1 MALFTCSFTCGWI
14 ERLAQLVA
22 FRLLDLH
29 VIEHLLGLAMS
40 RSSAILRRSS
50 GFSGSVMSPS
60 SKTQANA
67 AIFVPWSFST

>member
-29 VIEHLLGLAMS
+29 VI
-40 RSSAILRRSS
+40 
-50 GFSGSVMSPS
+50 
-60 SKTQANA
+60 
-67 AIFVPWSFST
+67 